1 VNKLLIL
8 LLYFFK
14 NVSLYACFVDF
25 CMLPYM
31 YKQTNKKKY
40 EETKKYNV
48 TWEVSFDNGYKNI
61 DNVVMAKDEKEAE
74 KVSEKLL
81 DKYLNKTSNIR
92 SVDEIEL
99 YSVEVYDSRTMYDI
113 KVNSFK
119 EYSPA

>member
-1 VNKLLIL
+1 
-8 LLYFFK
+8 
-14 NVSLYACFVDF
+14 
-25 CMLPYM
+25 M
-31 YKQTNKKKY
+31 KKY
-40 EETKKYNV
+40 EDILNETKKYNV

-81 DKYLNKTSNIR
+81 NKYLDKTSNIR

-119 EYSPA
+119 EYKPS

>member
-1 VNKLLIL
+1 MTKSLIL
-8 LLYFFK
+8 LTNIFENRVYF
-14 NVSLYACFVDF
+14 ACFIDLCV
-25 CMLPYM
+25 LPYM
-31 YKQTNKKKY
+31 YMKKY
-40 EETKKYNV
+40 KNILNETKKYNV

>member
-1 VNKLLIL
+1 
-8 LLYFFK
+8 
-14 NVSLYACFVDF
+14 
-25 CMLPYM
+25 M
-31 YKQTNKKKY
+31 T
-40 EETKKYNV
+40 KYNV

-61 DNVVMAKDEKEAE
+61 DNVVMAKDKKEAE

-113 KVNSFK
+113 EVNSFK

>member
-1 VNKLLIL
+1 MNKLLIL

-31 YKQTNKKKY
+31 YMKKY
-40 EETKKYNV
+40 KNILNETKKYNV

-61 DNVVMAKDEKEAE
+61 DNVVMAKNEKEAE